1 MAKLENPVL
10 ASICSIIVSRTTVLD
25 VLDVLDIKKPFAGKR

>member
-10 ASICSIIVSRTTVLD
+10 ASICIIVSRTTVLD
-25 VLDVLDIKKPFAGKR
+25 VLDVLDIKRPFAGKR